1 LTQADKS
8 QKGCAGREKAKQ
20 SGIRLPPSVAKKM
33 SASKSDEKQ
42 TGLTVFLKPTFV
54 NCVLNQLLMMWQ
66 IRQALPWSQI
76 EDPFLRTAFQFS
88 NPKAVLHGRQWS
100 ADEAKKLYSVLKSH
114 VFDELNVSG
123 SSCYHFHMHQSSD
136 VFFGSTKNLNT

>member
-1 LTQADKS
+1 
-8 QKGCAGREKAKQ
+8 
-20 SGIRLPPSVAKKM
+20 M
-33 SASKSDEKQ
+33 SASKSNEKQ

-88 NPKAVLHGRQWS
+88 NPKAVLYGRQWS

-114 VFDELNVSG
+114 VFDELNGTALLSLGQQLPTSMKIG
-123 SSCYHFHMHQSSD
+123 SILS
-136 VFFGSTKNLNT
+136 NI